1 MKKYDLIIVGGGAAG
16 MFAAFAAFQKK
27 PNAEIL
33 LLEQNEKLGKK
44 IYITGKGRCNV
55 TNACDI
61 SEYFDNIK
69 TNPEFLYSSL
79 YNFTNIDTMKF
90 FESQHIPLKIERG
103 NRVFPKSDKSSDII
117 KGLSSSIKNADI
129 HLNER
134 VEKISKYNDFFT
146 VSTSR
151 DKYESSKLIIATGGL
166 SYPTTGSTGDGYI
179 FAKSFGH
186 SIKRTKP
193 SLCPVLLDDNNLAMV
208 TGLTVKNSEI
218 SVYIKKKKE
227 ISYFGDFLFTHR
239 GISGPIVLTLTD
251 FINDYPDEDIE
262 LYCNFK
268 PAVEKNELEERL
280 LKDIDKNPKKE
291 LKSILKNYFPESLTN
306 YLLASTN
313 INPKIKMCEITKSLR
328 KEILNLMVSYKFS
341 YKNIAPISQAIITKG
356 GVSTLEINPSTMES
370 KKVNG
375 LYFCGEVID
384 VNGLTGGYNLQ
395 IAFSTGYLAGQAAI
409 EWLKGEILWKLLLT
423 DLQQR
428 GKVLWPKS

>member
-16 MFAAFAAFQKK
+16 MFAAFAVKEKNPSAK
-27 PNAEIL
+27 IL
-33 LLEQNEKLGKK
+33 LIEQNEKLGKK

-79 YNFTNIDTMKF
+79 YTFTNEDTMNF
-90 FESQHIPLKIERG
+90 FQKQNVPLKIERG

-117 KGLSSSIKNADI
+117 KGLARSINNADI
-129 HLNER
+129 HLNEK
-134 VEKISKYNDFFT
+134 VEKIDKFNGYFN
-146 VSTSR
+146 VSTNKN
-151 DKYESSKLIIATGGL
+151 KYESPKLIIATGGL
-166 SYPTTGSTGDGYI
+166 SYPATGSTGDGYN
-179 FAKSFGH
+179 FAKAFGH
-186 SIKRTKP
+186 KIMELKP
-193 SLCPVLLDDNNLAMV
+193 SLCPIILDDNNLSMV
-208 TGLTVKNSEI
+208 TGLTVKNAEI
-218 SVYIKKKKE
+218 TVYINKKKE

-251 FINDYPDEDIE
+251 FINDYPDKAIE

-268 PAVEKNELEERL
+268 PAVDIKELEERL

-291 LKSILKNYFPESLTN
+291 LKSILKNYFPESLAD
-306 YLLASTN
+306 YLLASAK
-313 INPKIKMCEITKSLR
+313 INLKLKLHEITKDLR
-328 KEILNLMVSYKFS
+328 KNILNLMTSYKFS

-370 KKVNG
+370 KIVDG
-375 LYFCGEVID
+375 LYFCGEIID

-395 IAFSTGYLAGQAAI
+395 IAFSTGYLAG
-409 EWLKGEILWKLLLT
+409 
-423 DLQQR
+423 
-428 GKVLWPKS
+428 KSVFE